1 MTQEKA
7 PDIRIL
13 AIDDEDIQRK
23 IIQKLV
29 ESSGYAIRIAPDGM
43 TGLNMAREWLPGII
57 FIDVYL
63 PDGSGIELVKKF
75 KEMPETSDSFIILMS
90 SDISEDTTVAGLM
103 QHANEFI
110 YKPLRKNEFQIK
122 LNSWAQRYSRRMS
135 MLEKVDTLSKTTD
148 ILSQYFSKDIVEKIL
163 TSSGKNMLKGEN
175 VTATILFFDIRN
187 FTTISESISPDK
199 VADLLNYL
207 YTDIMDLVF
216 SHNGS
221 INKIIG
227 DAILATFGAPI
238 VSEHDARNAV
248 LCALDIQKT
257 FNFFNQVKP
266 HYLENDIAFGIGIAT
281 GKVFAGNIG
290 SYRRMEYTVIG
301 DTVNL
306 ASRLQELT
314 KKITENII
322 IDDATLTSAELDLAT
337 KKIRVSGIRG
347 KKEKIQIYALSTLKN
362 LDEDE
367 KDNEVT
373 FF

>member
-1 MTQEKA
+1 MTQEK
-7 PDIRIL
+7 PPEIRIL
-13 AIDDEDIQRK
+13 AIEDEDIQRK

-29 ESSGYAIRIAPDGM
+29 ESSGYAIRIAPDGK
-43 TGLNMAREWLPGII
+43 TGLDMAREWLPGII

-63 PDGSGIELVKKF
+63 PDYSGIELVKKF
-75 KEMPETSDSFIILMS
+75 KEMPETKDSYVILMS
-90 SDISEDTTVAGLM
+90 SDTSEDTTVAGLG

-122 LNSWAQRYSRRMS
+122 LNSWVQRFSRRMS

-163 TSSGKNMLKGEN
+163 TSSGKNLLKGEN
-175 VTATILFFDIRN
+175 VTATIMFFDIRN
-187 FTTISESISPDK
+187 FTTISESIAPDK

-221 INKIIG
+221 VNKIIG

-238 VSEHDARNAV
+238 ASEHDARNAV
-248 LCALDIQKT
+248 LCALAIQKT
-257 FNFFNQVKP
+257 FDFFNQVKP

-314 KKITENII
+314 KKISDNII
-322 IDDATLTSAELDLAT
+322 IDDATRKNAELDLSI

-347 KKEKIQIYALSTLKN
+347 KKEKIQIYALSSLKS
-362 LDEDE
+362 LDENE